1 MLFSGT
7 IVLLFGIYILQL
19 PIAAAS
25 LSWPTVEGSILSSEV
40 YEQCCGEYAEGWFP
54 KVSYSYSVGGKE
66 YISDKVEFV
75 SMGDGN
81 TNYFAQQVIRRYP
94 VGKRVKV
101 YYNSLDPA
109 VAVLEPG
116 IPDNHYFFYLI
127 LTVTTLAAL
136 VRILGMLG
144 VLGIVKLPSSD
155 KIPQNPK
162 RID

>member
-7 IVLLFGIYILQL
+7 VALLFGIYILQL
-19 PIAAAS
+19 PMAAAS

-40 YEQCCGEYAEGWFP
+40 YEQCCGEYSEGWFP
-54 KVSYSYSVGGKE
+54 KVSYRYSVAGKE

-81 TNYFAQQVIRRYP
+81 TSYFALQVIRRYP
-94 VGKRVKV
+94 VGKQVKV
-101 YYNSLDPA
+101 YYNPLDPD

-116 IPDNHYFFYLI
+116 IPDNHYFFHLI

-136 VRILGMLG
+136 VLTLGMLG